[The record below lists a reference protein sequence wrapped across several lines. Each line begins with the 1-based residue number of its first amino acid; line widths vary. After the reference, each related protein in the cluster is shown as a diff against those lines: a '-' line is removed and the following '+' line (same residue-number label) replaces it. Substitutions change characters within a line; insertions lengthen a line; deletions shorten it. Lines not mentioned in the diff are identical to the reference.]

1 MIQFSR
7 DSSPEDVDRLVIES
21 EAPTEPD
28 TEEYIVVGGRESP
41 RAPMT
46 PGMLVLSSVTRS

>member
-7 DSSPEDVDRLVIES
+7 DSSPEDVDRLVIGS

-28 TEEYIVVGGRESP
+28 TEEYIVVGGKRVP
-41 RAPMT
+41 
-46 PGMLVLSSVTRS
+46 SSSQDPQYVGFELCD